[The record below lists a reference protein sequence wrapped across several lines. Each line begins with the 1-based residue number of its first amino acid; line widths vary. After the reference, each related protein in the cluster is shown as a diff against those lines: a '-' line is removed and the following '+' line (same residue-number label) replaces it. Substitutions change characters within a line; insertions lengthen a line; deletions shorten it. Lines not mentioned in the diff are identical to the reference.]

1 MHNTTTTFELLSLK
15 NQYFKC
21 VGSLQHIHVCL
32 CAATNNHDNS
42 EFYYDH
48 DGAKRNNNATVPLTE
63 HSRLHH
69 YNSLLACLLGRC
81 VGYSLYYVLLLDSA
95 CLSWEQRQKKRNWIE
110 LCIILCTGW
119 PIHMG
124 VTSCV
129 CWHISVFMAWHH
141 ATYLICVYHYGHYQL
156 CSAEANKLIISWSN
170 TSFGMQRSFATFGP
184 VVWNDM
190 PTSMRSSNKA
200 LTTSDIRRL
209 KTVLFWRVTVWCCCA
224 HLCGSFS
231 VNYVFEIYVYYY
243 YY

>member
-110 LCIILCTGW
+110 LCIILCTG
-119 PIHMG
+119 
-124 VTSCV
+124 
-129 CWHISVFMAWHH
+129 
-141 ATYLICVYHYGHYQL
+141 
-156 CSAEANKLIISWSN
+156 
-170 TSFGMQRSFATFGP
+170 
-184 VVWNDM
+184 
-190 PTSMRSSNKA
+190 
-200 LTTSDIRRL
+200 
-209 KTVLFWRVTVWCCCA
+209 
-224 HLCGSFS
+224 
-231 VNYVFEIYVYYY
+231 
-243 YY
+243 